1 MNQVWPLENSFAC
14 ESTKLNIIFFEGN
27 VGERKF
33 MSFKDTWM
41 QRGNSGVCW
50 PKDWLPVDLGNDI
63 RVLLLKYRISDYSRL
78 EGIVIDLQERLIFR
92 YKYINII
99 GAFV

>member
-1 MNQVWPLENSFAC
+1 VNQVWPLENSFAR

-50 PKDWLPVDLGNDI
+50 RYSCSIAEIPHI
-63 RVLLLKYRISDYSRL
+63 RLFEARRHCD
-78 EGIVIDLQERLIFR
+78 
-92 YKYINII
+92 
-99 GAFV
+99 